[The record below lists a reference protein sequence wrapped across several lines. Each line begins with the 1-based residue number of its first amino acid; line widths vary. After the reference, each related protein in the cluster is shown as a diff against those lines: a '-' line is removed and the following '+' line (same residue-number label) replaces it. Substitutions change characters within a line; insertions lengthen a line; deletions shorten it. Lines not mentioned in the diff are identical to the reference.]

1 MATTTPTTAS
11 QTTPN
16 AASRST
22 RTLPAPPTAV
32 WYAILTRAVPYVVL
46 VLFTLPIV
54 LLYAWLTYS
63 SFFPRTEGLWPIGG
77 FTLENWRFL
86 WAPETV
92 DALNNKPP
100 VIPLTINTL
109 VFSLATAAVVLL
121 VSSMAG
127 YALSRLTF
135 PGRRAFLGSVLLLHS
150 FPVVTL
156 LIAVFMVLRSLG
168 LYDQLLGVILVKAA
182 FELPLGIWI
191 MKGFFDTIPWELEMA
206 ALVDGAGRITTWWR
220 VVMPLVR
227 PGLLALGLLAFV
239 SGWNEF
245 FLPFVFMPSGSQATL
260 SLLVRALLGEGR
272 FVDYGV
278 LTAVSVYYV
287 LPIMILFFFAQD
299 QLMRIYGGGVKG

>member
-1 MATTTPTTAS
+1 MIVPTTRPQGAEPPS
-11 QTTPN
+11 ATARLEAPGETP
-16 AASRST
+16 AWLRW
-22 RTLPAPPTAV
+22 L
-32 WYAILTRAVPYVVL
+32 LQMLPYVVL
-46 VLFTLPIV
+46 LLFTLPILV
-54 LLYAWLTYS
+54 LYSWLTYS
-63 SFFPRTEGLWPIGG
+63 SFFPRVEGLRPIGA

-92 DALNNKPP
+92 EQLNNKPP

-109 VFSLATAAVVLL
+109 VFSLATAALVLL

-127 YALSRLTF
+127 YALSRLNF

-156 LIAVFMVLRSLG
+156 LIAVFMVLRWLG
-168 LYDQLLGVILVKAA
+168 LYDQLLGVILVQSA

-220 VVMPLVR
+220 VVMPLVK

-239 SGWNEF
+239 SGWNQF
-245 FLPFVFMPSGSQATL
+245 LLPFVFMPSSSQATL
-260 SLLVRALLGEGR
+260 SMLMRSLLGEGR

-278 LTAVSVYYV
+278 LTAVGLYYV
-287 LPIMILFFFAQD
+287 APVLLLFLFAQD

>member
-1 MATTTPTTAS
+1 MTTHAAPSRAIDAPLPPLAS
-11 QTTPN
+11 
-16 AASRST
+16 S
-22 RTLPAPPTAV
+22 
-32 WYAILTRAVPYVVL
+32 AVPTWATGLMRALPYAVL
-46 VLFTLPIV
+46 LLFTLPIL

-63 SFFPRTEGLWPIGG
+63 SFFTRMEGLWPTGA

-86 WAPETV
+86 WAPESV
-92 DALNNKPP
+92 EQLRNKPP
-100 VIPLTINTL
+100 IIPLTLNTL
-109 VFSLATAAVVLL
+109 IFSLATTGVVLL
-121 VSSMAG
+121 VASMAG
-127 YALSRLTF
+127 YALSRLHF

-150 FPVVTL
+150 FPSVTL
-156 LIAVFMVLRSLG
+156 LIATFIVLRWLG

-191 MKGFFDTIPWELEMA
+191 MKGFFDTVPWELEMA

-245 FLPFVFMPSGSQATL
+245 LLPFVFMPSGSQATL
-260 SLLVRALLGEGR
+260 SQLVRAMLGEGR

-278 LTAVSVYYV
+278 LVAVGLYYV
-287 LPIMILFFFAQD
+287 LPILVLFLVAQE

>member
-1 MATTTPTTAS
+1 MTSHPALARYAPAPLPPTTVRA
-11 QTTPN
+11 TPGWVRGLMR
-16 AASRST
+16 A
-22 RTLPAPPTAV
+22 LPYAV
-32 WYAILTRAVPYVVL
+32 LL
-46 VLFTLPIV
+46 LFTLPIL
-54 LLYAWLTYS
+54 LLYGWLTYS
-63 SFFPRTEGLWPIGG
+63 SFFPRVEGLWPVGA

-92 DALNNKPP
+92 EQLRNKPP
-100 VIPLTINTL
+100 IIPLTINTF
-109 VFSLATAAVVLL
+109 VFSVATTAVVLL

-127 YALSRLTF
+127 YALSRLHF
-135 PGRRAFLGSVLLLHS
+135 PGRRTFLGSVLLLHS
-150 FPVVTL
+150 FPSVTL
-156 LIAVFMVLRSLG
+156 LIATFIVLHRLG

-191 MKGFFDTIPWELEMA
+191 MKGFFDTVPWELEMA

-245 FLPFVFMPSGSQATL
+245 LLPFVFMPSGSQATL
-260 SLLVRALLGEGR
+260 SLLVRAMLGEGR

-278 LTAVSVYYV
+278 LTAVGLYYV
-287 LPIMILFFFAQD
+287 LPVLLLFLFAQE